1 MVTCSPSCKTSLSR
15 LKRRLADR
23 ACCEAWGWCVGD
35 GEALIARYGLPQIER
50 ALNLRG
56 FVWHPE
62 RLDWI
67 QEAGDNAD

>member
-1 MVTCSPSCKTSLSR
+1 MTCSPSCKTSLSR

-35 GEALIARYGLPQIER
+35 GEALIVRYGLPQIER

-56 FVWHPE
+56 FAWHPE
-62 RLDWI
+62 LIDWI